1 MDAKI
6 KDDGEMDMMLLK
18 KEKISL
24 DSCRT
29 YTTGVIASG
38 FRLQLS
44 YSTLTKMTE
53 TLYLL
58 MENLCTVL

>member
-24 DSCRT
+24 DFLSYLHNRSNCF
-29 YTTGVIASG
+29 G